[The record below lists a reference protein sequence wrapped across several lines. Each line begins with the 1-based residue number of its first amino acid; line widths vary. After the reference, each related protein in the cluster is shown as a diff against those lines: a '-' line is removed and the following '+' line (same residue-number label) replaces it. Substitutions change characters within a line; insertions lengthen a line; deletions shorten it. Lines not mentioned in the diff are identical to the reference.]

1 MSELQVRFAV
11 AILAIICYYIAYRV
25 GAYRMFC
32 NKLQLFSIVL
42 VPHLWHNVWLRNISW
57 VITIFFSLLF
67 AVFSSIAIQG
77 ISGQRSYLLSYLIY
91 AICFSI
97 RYLASR
103 FKGVGQA
110 LGLIAQVSAGAKQ

>member
-57 VITIFFSLLF
+57 VITIFFLFCSLSLVQSQYK
-67 AVFSSIAIQG
+67 A
-77 ISGQRSYLLSYLIY
+77 L
-91 AICFSI
+91 
-97 RYLASR
+97 
-103 FKGVGQA
+103 VGK
-110 LGLIAQVSAGAKQ
+110 GLIC

>member
-11 AILAIICYYIAYRV
+11 AILAIICYYIAYRI
-25 GAYRMFC
+25 GAFRMFC
-32 NKLQLFSIVL
+32 NRLKMFSIVL
-42 VPHLWHNVWLRNISW
+42 VPHSWHKVWLRNISW

-77 ISGQRSYLLSYLIY
+77 ISEQRSHLLSYLIY

-97 RYLASR
+97 SYLASR

-110 LGLIAQVSAGAKQ
+110 LGLIAQVSTREK